1 MRLIAIL
8 LALWA
13 NHHPHHA
20 DRWRSPV
27 PFLRYLDWART
38 RLPARF
44 DNEGALQLSLILV
57 PPVLLFTLLQVWLED
72 WLFGLAEIALGVWA
86 LLFLHG
92 SGHVDSQLEN
102 FLEAWREGRSDS
114 AHTYAAELAGRDISA
129 AADTEL
135 PVIAAEGIFWQTYR
149 RLLVGIF
156 WLLIVGPVGPVAVRL
171 AVLTRDA
178 VLLRNDSLTHY
189 SSRLVDLLDWLPA
202 RAAALSFALAGSFVH
217 AREGWQESQQAHDP
231 DPRRLVTAAGIGALN
246 LDDSSAAVFDAD
258 DDDAE
263 DFLEDARQ
271 LVGRS
276 LMVWVGVAA
285 LLTIAGWLY

>member
-13 NHHPHHA
+13 NRHPHQA
-20 DRWRSPV
+20 DRWRSPTL
-27 PFLRYLDWART
+27 FLRYLDWVRI

-44 DNEGALQLSLILV
+44 DNDGLLQLALILL
-57 PPVLLFTLLQVWLED
+57 PPVVLFFLLQLWLED

-92 SGHVDSQLEN
+92 SGHVDSQIES
-102 FLEAWREGRSDS
+102 FLDAWREGRVSY
-114 AHTYAAELAGRDISA
+114 ARTHAAELAGRDISSTSDA
-129 AADTEL
+129 GL
-135 PVIAAEGIFWQTYR
+135 PLIAAEGMFWQTYR

-171 AVLTRDA
+171 AVLVRDTVA
-178 VLLRNDSLTHY
+178 LDNDNLAHY
-189 SSRLVDLLDWLPA
+189 SSKLVNLLDWLPA

-217 AREGWQESQQAHDP
+217 ARDDWRESEQEFDSDP
-231 DPRRLVTAAGIGALN
+231 QRLVAAAGIGALN
-246 LDDSSAAVFDAD
+246 VDDSADKPFDAN

-263 DFLEDARQ
+263 EFLADARD

-276 LMVWVGVAA
+276 LMVWVAVAA